1 MTTLAFLGTGL
12 IATPMIRRLMSAG
25 HAVRIWNRTR
35 ERALPLIDEG
45 ARWAASPAEA
55 ASGAAVAI
63 LCLTDAQAV
72 EAVVFGPQGVAH
84 ARPAPPILVDHSS
97 IDPQATRQFAAR
109 LEEAASSLWVDAPV
123 SGGVAGAA
131 QGRLAIMCGGPAE
144 AIDRIGPILAAY
156 AAQVTRMGDTGAGQA
171 TKLCNQVIVAASIVA
186 INEAVRLAQASG
198 VDAAK
203 LPAALAGGWADSRPL
218 QVFAP
223 RMLAEEVEP
232 IGASDTMLK
241 DLDTALAAA
250 RAAGVPMPV
259 AGAVT
264 ELFRQLQACGLGS
277 ADPSRL
283 VTLFRPQRK
292 PGS

>member
-1 MTTLAFLGTGL
+1 MLF
-12 IATPMIRRLMSAG
+12 R
-25 HAVRIWNRTR
+25 
-35 ERALPLIDEG
+35 
-45 ARWAASPAEA
+45 
-55 ASGAAVAI
+55 
-63 LCLTDAQAV
+63 
-72 EAVVFGPQGVAH
+72 
-84 ARPAPPILVDHSS
+84 
-97 IDPQATRQFAAR
+97 
-109 LEEAASSLWVDAPV
+109 
-123 SGGVAGAA
+123 
-131 QGRLAIMCGGPAE
+131 
-144 AIDRIGPILAAY
+144 
-156 AAQVTRMGDTGAGQA
+156 
-171 TKLCNQVIVAASIVA
+171 SIVA

-283 VTLFRPQRK
+283 VTLFKPQRK